1 MKHWIVGMQITI
13 PIIITLV
20 NETCGLDDAILT
32 SKIYLTFL
40 LQNIKNLVSGSV
52 IILILNTQK
61 RKECIKECN
70 I

>member
-61 RKECIKECN
+61 RKD
-70 I
+70 